1 MATFIPSLDK
11 IQKFKVPPTEGEM
24 VLLNFLGRVL
34 DETYEV
40 YFNPYLNGDRPDV
53 LIMRRGNGVLVI
65 EVKDWNLNNFAV
77 NEKKKWV
84 YLPNNSVVKSPLSQV
99 YKYKENLFDLHV
111 DKLLEEKIKNIKK
124 FNIVTCAVYF
134 HCALQSKIEDL
145 AVRPFK
151 QDRKYQDFLKYN
163 ISLIGSDVL
172 NDDNFNQILKKGFM
186 LPSQNSLYFTSDIY
200 QNFKRLLS
208 PTIHLMSQGEY
219 LKFTDKQKDIIESK
233 TLEQRVKGVFG
244 SGKTTV
250 LAERAVRAYTRA
262 LERNNNPR
270 ILILTFNI
278 TLKNFIHD
286 KLMRVQATFPI
297 ENFIIINYHQ
307 FINAELN
314 NLGIEFEIPEGL
326 SGDQKSEYL
335 DKKYYGNVQL
345 FEGYKDVIVK
355 YDAVLIDEIQ
365 DYHRAW
371 MEIIK
376 NYYRDPQGDYVLF
389 GDVKQNIYGQPTYQ
403 KDVVTNVRGVNELK
417 YCFRS
422 DFKVRDLAEAF
433 QRDIFGDKYDID
445 DFAENKDKEK
455 TKAYNVLE
463 FKTEKDGYIN
473 YMYLQG
479 KNPIVSLYNIIRG
492 NITNKVADI
501 APNDITILGYTTKLL
516 RTFDAYYR
524 YASREK
530 VNSML
535 ETIEAMY
542 MTHLNFIGKDSTT
555 NPNYGWFENISKHLK
570 KKIFPN
576 RDVMWDNDVIKLRQ
590 HIAKLFTI
598 YDLYTEFSMTFKLR
612 LEEECRDCHIPF
624 DAFIGFREH
633 YKDILESF
641 KIEVYNGD
649 YKFIRDNK
657 KLHFWMNSGT
667 IKVSTINSFKGWE
680 SEVVFLILE
689 PKYETSTYFNKS
701 FDELLYTG
709 LTRSRRNLVIINYG
723 NEEYDQKIRPI
734 IDNLKERSSN

>member
-1 MATFIPSLDK
+1 MATFIPSIET
-11 IQKFKVPPTEGEM
+11 IQTFMPAPTEGEM
-24 VLLNFLGRVL
+24 ALLNFLGRIL

-53 LIMRRGNGVLVI
+53 LVMRRGNGVIVF
-65 EVKDWNLNNFAV
+65 EVKDWNLNNFSID
-77 NEKKKWV
+77 ERKKWR
-84 YLPNNSVVKSPLSQV
+84 YIPNDSVVKSPLDQV
-99 YKYKENLFDLHV
+99 LKYKTNLYDLHV
-111 DKLLEEKIKNIKK
+111 DKLLEEKINNIKK
-124 FNIVTCAVYF
+124 FNIVSCAVYF
-134 HCALQSKIEDL
+134 HCASQATVENLIVK
-145 AVRPFK
+145 PFDK
-151 QDRKYQDFLKYN
+151 DDRYQKWLYYN
-163 ISLIGSDVL
+163 INLIGEDSL
-172 NDDNFNQILKKGFM
+172 NEHFFNRLLKKCYL
-186 LPSQNSLYFTSDIY
+186 LPQQQSFLFTAELYT
-200 QNFKRLLS
+200 NFKRILS
-208 PTIHLMSQGEY
+208 PARHLMTQGERY
-219 LKFTDKQKDIIESK
+219 SYTKKQQEIIYSTK
-233 TLEQRVKGVFG
+233 LEQRIKGVFG

-250 LAERAVRAYTRA
+250 LAARAVQAYKRA
-262 LERNNNPR
+262 LARNGNPR
-270 ILILTFNI
+270 VLILTYNI

-286 KLMRVQATFPI
+286 KMMRVEEEFPW

-314 NLGIEFEIPEGL
+314 NLNVDFEIPSGL
-326 SGDQKSEYL
+326 NSEELSEYL
-335 DKKYYGNVQL
+335 ESHYYGNIQL
-345 FEGYKDVIVK
+345 FEEHKDEIVK

-365 DYHRAW
+365 DYHRTW
-371 MEIIK
+371 MDIIK
-376 NYYRDPQGDYVLF
+376 GYFRDPQGDYVLF
-389 GDVKQNIYGQPTYQ
+389 GDVKQNIYGQPTRQ
-403 KDVVTNVRGVNELK
+403 KDVVSNVLGVNELK

-422 DFKVRDLAEAF
+422 GLNVLALVETF
-433 QRDIFGDKYDID
+433 QTQIFGNKYDID
-445 DFAENKDKEK
+445 SFEENKGVGALPFQKE
-455 TKAYNVLE
+455 
-463 FKTEKDGYIN
+463 GYIN

-479 KNPIVSLYNIIRG
+479 ENPIVSLYNIIRG

-524 YASREK
+524 YASRER

-555 NPNYGWFENISKHLK
+555 DPNYGWFESISKHLK

-598 YDLYTEFSMTFKLR
+598 YDLYKEFSMTFKLR

-633 YKDILESF
+633 YKDILDRF
-641 KIEVYNGD
+641 KNEVYDGN

-667 IKVSTINSFKGWE
+667 IKLSTINSFKGWE

-689 PKYETSTYFNKS
+689 PKYESSTSFNLS

-709 LTRSRRNLVIINYG
+709 ITRTIRNLVIINYG
-723 NEEYDQKIRPI
+723 NDEYDKKVRPI
-734 IDNLKERSSN
+734 IDSLKKKTSN

>member
-1 MATFIPSLDK
+1 MAIFIPSLDK
-11 IQKFKVPPTEGEM
+11 IQKLNVPPTEGELA
-24 VLLNFLGRVL
+24 LLNFLDKVL

-53 LIMRRGNGVLVI
+53 LVMRRGNGVIVF
-65 EVKDWNLNNFAV
+65 EVKDWNLNNFSID
-77 NEKKKWV
+77 ERKKWR
-84 YLPNNSVVKSPLSQV
+84 YIPNDSVVKSPLDQV
-99 YKYKENLFDLHV
+99 LKYKTNLYDLHV
-111 DKLLEEKIKNIKK
+111 DKLLEEKINNIKK
-124 FNIVTCAVYF
+124 FNIVSCAVYF
-134 HCALQSKIEDL
+134 HCASQATVENLIVK
-145 AVRPFK
+145 PFDK
-151 QDRKYQDFLKYN
+151 DDRYQKWLYYN
-163 ISLIGSDVL
+163 INLIGKDSL
-172 NDDNFNQILKKGFM
+172 NEHFFNRLLKKCYL
-186 LPSQNSLYFTSDIY
+186 LPQQQSFLFTAELYT
-200 QNFKRLLS
+200 NFKRILS
-208 PTIHLMSQGEY
+208 PARHLMTQGERY
-219 LKFTDKQKDIIESK
+219 SYTKKQQEIIYSTK
-233 TLEQRVKGVFG
+233 LEQRIKGVFG

-250 LAERAVRAYTRA
+250 LAARAVQAYKRA
-262 LERNNNPR
+262 LARNGNPR
-270 ILILTFNI
+270 VLILTYNI

-286 KLMRVQATFPI
+286 KMMRVEEEFPW

-314 NLGIEFEIPEGL
+314 NLNVDFEIPSGL
-326 SGDQKSEYL
+326 NSEELSEYL
-335 DKKYYGNVQL
+335 ESHYYGNIQL
-345 FEGYKDVIVK
+345 FEEHKDEIVK

-365 DYHRAW
+365 DYHRTW
-371 MEIIK
+371 MDIIK
-376 NYYRDPQGDYVLF
+376 GYFRDPQGDYVLF
-389 GDVKQNIYGQPTYQ
+389 GDVKQNIYGQPTRQ
-403 KDVVTNVRGVNELK
+403 KDVVSNVLGVNELK

-422 DFKVRDLAEAF
+422 GLNVLDLVETF
-433 QRDIFGDKYDID
+433 QTQIFGNKYDID
-445 DFAENKDKEK
+445 SFEENKGVGALPFQKE
-455 TKAYNVLE
+455 
-463 FKTEKDGYIN
+463 GYIN

-524 YASREK
+524 YASRER

-555 NPNYGWFENISKHLK
+555 NPNYGWFESISKHLK
-570 KKIFPN
+570 KKIFPD

-598 YDLYTEFSMTFKLR
+598 YDLYMEFSMTFKLR

-633 YKDILESF
+633 YKEILDSF
-641 KIEVYNGD
+641 KNEVYDGD

-667 IKVSTINSFKGWE
+667 IKISTINSFKGWE

-689 PKYETSTYFNKS
+689 PKYESSTSFNLS

-709 LTRSRRNLVIINYG
+709 ITRTIRNLVIINYG
-723 NEEYDQKIRPI
+723 NDEYDKKVRPI
-734 IDNLKERSSN
+734 IDILKKKTSN

>member
-11 IQKFKVPPTEGEM
+11 IQNFKVPPTEGEM
-24 VLLNFLGRVL
+24 ALLNFLGRIL

-53 LIMRRGNGVLVI
+53 LVMRRGNGVMVF
-65 EVKDWNLNNFAV
+65 EVKDWNLSNFTV
-77 NEKKKWV
+77 NDKKKWV
-84 YLPNNSVVKSPLSQV
+84 YKPNNSVVKSPLSQV
-99 YKYKENLFDLHV
+99 YKYKENLFDLHI
-111 DKLLEEKIKNIKK
+111 DKLLDEKINDIRK
-124 FNIVTCAVYF
+124 FNIVTCVVYF
-134 HCALQSKIEDL
+134 HCASQSSVENIIVK
-145 AVRPFK
+145 PFEGDK
-151 QDRKYQDFLKYN
+151 KYQKWLNYN
-163 ISLIGSDVL
+163 INLFGRDGLNEQNFSRLMRKCHLLPQQQSL
-172 NDDNFNQILKKGFM
+172 FFTAE
-186 LPSQNSLYFTSDIY
+186 LYT
-200 QNFKRLLS
+200 NFKRILS
-208 PTIHLMSQGEY
+208 PARHLMTQGERY
-219 LKFTDKQKDIIESK
+219 NYTKKQQEIIYSAK
-233 TLEQRVKGVFG
+233 LEQRVKGVFG

-250 LAERAVRAYTRA
+250 LAARAVQAFKRA
-262 LERNNNPR
+262 LARNDNPR
-270 ILILTFNI
+270 VLILTYNI
-278 TLKNFIHD
+278 TLKNFSHD
-286 KLMRVQATFPI
+286 KMMRVEEEFPW

-314 NLGIEFEIPEGL
+314 NLNVEFEIPSGL
-326 SGDQKSEYL
+326 DTEKLSEYL
-335 DKKYYGNVQL
+335 ENHYYGNIQL
-345 FEGYKDVIVK
+345 FEDHKDEIVK

-371 MEIIK
+371 MDIIK
-376 NYYRDPQGDYVLF
+376 GYFRDPQGDYVLF
-389 GDVKQNIYGQPTYQ
+389 GDVKQNIYGQPTRQ
-403 KDVVTNVRGVNELK
+403 KDVVTNVLGVNELR

-422 DFKVRDLAEAF
+422 GLKVLDLVETF
-433 QRDIFGDKYDID
+433 QTQIFGDKYDID
-445 DFAENKDKEK
+445 SFEENKGVGALPFQKE
-455 TKAYNVLE
+455 
-463 FKTEKDGYIN
+463 GYIN

-479 KNPIVSLYNIIRG
+479 ENPIVSLYNIIRG
-492 NITNKVADI
+492 NIKNKVADI

-524 YASREK
+524 YASRER

-555 NPNYGWFENISKHLK
+555 NPHYGWFESISKHLK

-598 YDLYTEFSMTFKLR
+598 YDLYKEFSMTFKLR

-633 YKDILESF
+633 YKDILDRF
-641 KIEVYNGD
+641 KNEVYDGN

-667 IKVSTINSFKGWE
+667 IKISTINSFKGWE

-689 PKYETSTYFNKS
+689 PKYESSTSFNLS

-709 LTRSRRNLVIINYG
+709 ITRTIRNLVIINYG
-723 NEEYDQKIRPI
+723 NDEYDKKVRPI
-734 IDNLKERSSN
+734 IDSLKKKTSN

>member
-24 VLLNFLGRVL
+24 ALLSFLGKVL

-53 LIMRRGNGVLVI
+53 LVMRRGNGVIVF
-65 EVKDWNLNNFAV
+65 EVKDWNLNNFSID
-77 NEKKKWV
+77 ELKKWR
-84 YLPNNSVVKSPLSQV
+84 YIPNDSVVKSPLDQV
-99 YKYKENLFDLHV
+99 LKYKTNLYDLHV
-111 DKLLEEKIKNIKK
+111 DKLLEEKINNIKK
-124 FNIVTCAVYF
+124 FNIVSCAVYF
-134 HCALQSKIEDL
+134 HCASQATVENLIVK
-145 AVRPFK
+145 PFDK
-151 QDRKYQDFLKYN
+151 DDRYQKWLYYN
-163 ISLIGSDVL
+163 INLIGKDSL
-172 NDDNFNQILKKGFM
+172 NEHFFNRLLKKCYL
-186 LPSQNSLYFTSDIY
+186 LPQQQSFLFTAELYT
-200 QNFKRLLS
+200 NFKRLLS
-208 PTIHLMSQGEY
+208 PARHLMTQGERY
-219 LKFTDKQKDIIESK
+219 SYTKKQQEIIYSTK
-233 TLEQRVKGVFG
+233 LEQRIKGVFG

-250 LAERAVRAYTRA
+250 LAARAVQAYKRA
-262 LERNNNPR
+262 LARNGNPR
-270 ILILTFNI
+270 VLILTYNI

-286 KLMRVQATFPI
+286 KMMRVEEEFPW

-314 NLGIEFEIPEGL
+314 NLNVDFEIPSGL
-326 SGDQKSEYL
+326 NSEELSEYL
-335 DKKYYGNVQL
+335 ESHYYGNIQL
-345 FEGYKDVIVK
+345 FEEHKDEIVK

-365 DYHRAW
+365 DYHRTW
-371 MEIIK
+371 MDIIK
-376 NYYRDPQGDYVLF
+376 GYFRDPQGDYVLF
-389 GDVKQNIYGQPTYQ
+389 GDVKQNIYGQPTRQ
-403 KDVVTNVRGVNELK
+403 KDVVSNVLGVNELK

-422 DFKVRDLAEAF
+422 GLNVLDLVETF
-433 QRDIFGDKYDID
+433 QTQIFGNKYDID
-445 DFAENKDKEK
+445 SFEENKGVGALPFQKE
-455 TKAYNVLE
+455 
-463 FKTEKDGYIN
+463 GYIN

-524 YASREK
+524 YASRER

-555 NPNYGWFENISKHLK
+555 NPNYGWFESISKHLK
-570 KKIFPN
+570 KKIFPD

-598 YDLYTEFSMTFKLR
+598 YDLYMEFSMTFKLR

-633 YKDILESF
+633 YKEILDSF
-641 KIEVYNGD
+641 KNEVYDGD

-667 IKVSTINSFKGWE
+667 IKISTINSFKGWE

-689 PKYETSTYFNKS
+689 PKYESSTSFNLS

-709 LTRSRRNLVIINYG
+709 ITRTIRNLVIINYG
-723 NEEYDQKIRPI
+723 NDKYDKKVRPI
-734 IDNLKERSSN
+734 IDSLKKKTSN